1 MVLPFDPKQCPA
13 QAFDTGQA
21 IFLEGDRAAFV
32 YLVQSGR
39 VDIYRGKGAHRR
51 KINSIG
57 PGGVFGEMAV
67 IDGEPRMADAIAG
80 ARTVCLLIPRAV
92 LEEKLKSADP
102 FIRALLRILVRNMR
116 SMAAEMD

>member
-1 MVLPFDPKQCPA
+1 MTLPFDPKLCP
-13 QAFDTGQA
+13 QQTFETGQPL
-21 IFLEGDRAAFV
+21 FQEGDRAAFV

-51 KINSIG
+51 KLNTIG

-92 LEEKLKSADP
+92 LEEKLRTADP

-116 SMAAEMD
+116 SMAAQLD

>member
-1 MVLPFDPKQCPA
+1 MPLPFDPKQCPA
-13 QAFDTGQA
+13 QTFETGQP

-51 KINSIG
+51 KLNSIG
-57 PGGVFGEMAV
+57 SGGVFGEMAV

-80 ARTVCLLIPRAV
+80 TRTVCLLIPRAV